1 MNRSAS
7 LQAADSGSQAL
18 LRGDYGRDFYPQL
31 DQNRLVAALGEG
43 NVVSRK
49 PIPAQFATMRLVPV
63 GERAVDPH
71 IFPSDAFDIEAALEG
86 FPNLG
91 AVECR
96 KPPNGI
102 DGLGHVLD
110 EVAGHA
116 IVDDFRRRTAPE
128 SDHGSAAGHGFNHDQ
143 PKGLRPVYRK

>member
-18 LRGDYGRDFYPQL
+18 LCGSHGRDFYPQL

-49 PIPAQFATMRLVPV
+49 PIPAQFATMRLFRA

-71 IFPSDAFDIEAALEG
+71 IFPSDAFDIETALEG

-91 AVECR
+91 AVEGG
-96 KPPNGI
+96 KAPKGI
-102 DGLGHVLD
+102 AGLG
-110 EVAGHA
+110 
-116 IVDDFRRRTAPE
+116 
-128 SDHGSAAGHGFNHDQ
+128 
-143 PKGLRPVYRK
+143 